1 MKHPSG
7 RVKRLPESGY
17 LSVFLESTMA
27 RKTLQDVTF
36 DAWGKQ
42 KDVHHP

>member
-42 KDVHHP
+42 KDGHK

>member
-1 MKHPSG
+1 MNASDS

-17 LSVFLESTMA
+17 LSVSLESTMA